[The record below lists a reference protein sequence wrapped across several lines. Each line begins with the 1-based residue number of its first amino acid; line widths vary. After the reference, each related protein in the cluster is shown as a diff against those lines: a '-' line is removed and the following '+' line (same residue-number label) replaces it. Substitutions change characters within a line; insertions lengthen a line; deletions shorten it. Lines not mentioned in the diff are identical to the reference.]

1 MLFDAQAALAE
12 ILSDP
17 PKAAIP
23 AISEIR
29 SGRVAEIAE
38 IATLSA
44 KTLDSAE
51 VLTFSRKPSAPN
63 GSRQAALFPHGQC
76 QLTGRPRTWTGRI
89 VNLAE
94 WRELSDWDRNGST
107 GKIWNG
113 LTRQW
118 EKSSDCNGTD

>member
-17 PKAAIP
+17 PMAAIP

-38 IATLSA
+38 IAPLPA
-44 KTLDSAE
+44 QTLDGAE
-51 VLTFSRKPSAPN
+51 VLTFSKKPSAPN
-63 GSRQAALFPHGQC
+63 GSRQAELFPHGQC
-76 QLTGRPRTWTGRI
+76 PLTGRPRTWTGRI
-89 VNLAE
+89 VNLAD

-118 EKSSDCNGTD
+118 EQSSDAT